1 MILSKQ
7 GDFSVRK
14 IREDEYRVVMGAVVD
29 PAFSVW
35 TMTKNDLLNLADALA
50 KAKEIVQRDE

>member
-35 TMTKNDLLNLADALA
+35 TMTKNDLLNLADALDR
-50 KAKEIVQRDE
+50 KSVV